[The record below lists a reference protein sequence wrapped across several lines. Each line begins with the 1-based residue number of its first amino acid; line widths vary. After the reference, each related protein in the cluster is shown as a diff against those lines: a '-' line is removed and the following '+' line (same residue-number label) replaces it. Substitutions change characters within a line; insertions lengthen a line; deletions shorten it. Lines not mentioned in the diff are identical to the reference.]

1 MVCLRKERPYGRG
14 TALWPSEMMRVL
26 LWAEAEEIVM
36 VRPHSLVRCVNGSG
50 VYPESIMENHQR
62 VCMIERILTRFTF

>member
-36 VRPHSLVRCVNGSG
+36 VRPHSLVVSMGL
-50 VYPESIMENHQR
+50 VF
-62 VCMIERILTRFTF
+62 ILRASWKTIKGFA